1 MKGCTV
7 CDREA
12 VYDIDGWFEYEYCE
26 LCLQEAYEIENA
38 DRLLKTQKE
47 RGAGW

>member
-12 VYDIDGWFEYEYCE
+12 VEDVGGWYESEYCE
-26 LCLQEAYEIENA
+26 LHLEEAYAMEHA
-38 DRLLKTQKE
+38 DWLRKTQKE